1 VLRLQLTPSRSS
13 DKAGHTAFESA
24 ASVQRRG
31 RRFFRFS
38 DFILVPLSDVI
49 ASAPLS
55 RLDRIFWPISHCG
68 AERNTAAMLR
78 SALGILE
85 AVKEPVSRFMFKC
98 TCGPVL
104 KAKRKVGEKPR
115 LGWQITAKGKA
126 LLTYARRNQTA
137 Q

>member
-1 VLRLQLTPSRSS
+1 MTHFTHQQGLLGRCAQRGNTVLRLQLTPLRSS

-55 RLDRIFWPISHCG
+55 RLDRIFWPD
-68 AERNTAAMLR
+68 
-78 SALGILE
+78 
-85 AVKEPVSRFMFKC
+85 
-98 TCGPVL
+98 
-104 KAKRKVGEKPR
+104 
-115 LGWQITAKGKA
+115 
-126 LLTYARRNQTA
+126 
-137 Q
+137 